1 MAKAE
6 SSGTLLF
13 RTKDGQ
19 LEVLIVHPAGNEQ
32 SAWSIPKGKI
42 EKGETLE
49 EAARRETWEE
59 TGVVAEELESL
70 GSVVYKSKSKKK
82 VHCFCGKIFNADP
95 KCASWEVDRAEFV
108 NVEKAKEILHP
119 AQQEFIPRLLQH
131 LKI

>member
-13 RTKDGQ
+13 RKNNGN
-19 LEVLIVHPAGNEQ
+19 LEVLIVRPSGNEQ
-32 SAWSIPKGKI
+32 STWSIPKGKI

-59 TGVVAEELESL
+59 TGVVADKLKPL
-70 GSVVYKSKSKKK
+70 GLVVYKSKSKKK
-82 VHCFCGKIFNADP
+82 VHCFCGEINNADP